1 MTDSAI
7 KSADRVLDVL
17 ELLCRRGNS
26 ASHSEI
32 AYTLDIPKSSLSA
45 LLKNL
50 VNRNYLEKNLSANT
64 YHLGAAFF
72 ALSKQ
77 GKTAKNILKIAKIQL
92 GWLTEKTKEAS
103 AFYLFKGD
111 HIERVLG
118 EEASYPLSYRMTPN
132 VQFTLYAAAAGKAIL
147 NCLSES
153 EKVTYFKKTPIKALT
168 NQTATTESA
177 IRKKIMVDTK
187 NNVTIS
193 YGENSFGVIALAIPL
208 LREDQAPIGAL
219 RIVVPEVRF
228 NTNLEKLCRESLIT
242 AAKKV
247 DYELQ
252 TI

>member
-1 MTDSAI
+1 
-7 KSADRVLDVL
+7 
-17 ELLCRRGNS
+17 
-26 ASHSEI
+26 
-32 AYTLDIPKSSLSA
+32 
-45 LLKNL
+45 
-50 VNRNYLEKNLSANT
+50 
-64 YHLGAAFF
+64 
-72 ALSKQ
+72 
-77 GKTAKNILKIAKIQL
+77 
-92 GWLTEKTKEAS
+92 
-103 AFYLFKGD
+103 
-111 HIERVLG
+111 
-118 EEASYPLSYRMTPN
+118 MTPN

-168 NQTATTESA
+168 NQTATTEAA

-193 YGENSFGVIALAIPL
+193 YGENSVGVIALAIPI

-219 RIVVPEVRF
+219 SIVVPEVRF
-228 NTNLEKLCRESLIT
+228 NATLEKLCRESLIT